1 MPNEKTYNGHSNE
14 AVKKME
20 KITENSNQT
29 EFDELYDILQGAF
42 SAYYDSLHADSPLKA
57 YLDYE
62 MRDAMAKLE
71 DPLKCPVLYA
81 DTIDEVE
88 CMDGSIMNSRT
99 VVRVTMASGIGDVG
113 ITSNLGASSGYAARV
128 SLASLH
134 KYRTTIHFQPDT
146 PEPHLIEEVLD
157 T

>member
-1 MPNEKTYNGHSNE
+1 MTEKTYNGHSNE
-14 AVKKME
+14 AVEKME
-20 KITENSNQT
+20 QITPESSQD

-42 SAYYDSLHADSPLKA
+42 SAYYDSLHEDSPLKA

-62 MRDAMAKLE
+62 VRDDIVKLE
-71 DPLKCPVLYA
+71 DPSKCPVLYA

-88 CMDGSIMNSRT
+88 CMDGSTMNSRT
-99 VVRVTMASGIGDVG
+99 VVRVTMASRIGDVG

-134 KYRTTIHFQPDT
+134 KYRTTIHFQPDG
-146 PEPHLIEEVLD
+146 EEVLD
-157 T
+157 I

>member
-1 MPNEKTYNGHSNE
+1 MTEKTYNGHSNE
-14 AVKKME
+14 AVEKMD
-20 KITENSNQT
+20 KITPESAQT
-29 EFDELYDILQGAF
+29 EFDELYDILAA
-42 SAYYDSLHADSPLKA
+42 AYQEYYSSLHEDSPLKA

-62 MRDAMAKLE
+62 IRDAMTKLK

-99 VVRVTMASGIGDVG
+99 VVRVTMASGMGDVG

-134 KYRTTIHFQPDT
+134 KYRTTLHFQPDS
-146 PEPHLIEEVLD
+146 PEPHLSDKVLD
-157 T
+157 I